1 MKRSGVIFAVK
12 IAVLALL
19 DAGTIA
25 LLFFPRS
32 ILADALFPWMAANVL
47 LALFLINLLVL
58 ALPVIC
64 THLRVHS
71 AAPPIL
77 IALLYFVFTL
87 AFTYLTRSWIDPV
100 WYSINSLLA
109 LCTYCLCMVSLRLAS
124 GGRRK
129 KQGPQVRMEDIQLLM
144 LQMQACQHQLQ
155 PLLDPREYD
164 SLRKAMDSLRSGWN
178 SAPPLAGASSRSS
191 WIWNS
196 RFTNAPASCTA
207 VCRPSLTKTNG
218 RGMPMRWRP
227 RPWPCR
233 NCLKAGK
240 SYVWAKTDRR
250 EAKGGGVPRA
260 NPPARPRRCPKV
272 PFPTHSRM
280 SPDAVHS
287 HSAGSGH
294 VVFPVADHQG
304 ACRFGICEFQG
315 VPKHVFFFYPFSIQI
330 AARHGRKIAP
340 QPKMGKDALGED
352 ARLGCGQDMAS
363 ACVLQRVEQGGDT
376 GIDRIFEQAFA
387 GKIVPVTRRWPVPH
401 RQKKN
406 RKNA

>member
-64 THLRVHS
+64 THLRVYS

-109 LCTYCLCMVSLRLAS
+109 LGTYCLCMVSLRLAS

-164 SLRKAMDSLRSGWN
+164 SLRKAMDSLRERLEFSTPFG
-178 SAPPLAGASSRSS
+178 RSEQPVVMDMEQQ
-191 WIWNS
+191 IYQ
-196 RFTNAPASCTA
+196 R
-207 VCRPSLTKTNG
+207 
-218 RGMPMRWRP
+218 
-227 RPWPCR
+227 
-233 NCLKAGK
+233 AGK
-240 SYVWAKTDRR
+240 LHRR
-250 EAKGGGVPRA
+250 MQALVDKNERQGDAHALAAEALAMSELLK
-260 NPPARPRRCPKV
+260 
-272 PFPTHSRM
+272 SR
-280 SPDAVHS
+280 
-287 HSAGSGH
+287 
-294 VVFPVADHQG
+294 
-304 ACRFGICEFQG
+304 E
-315 VPKHVFFFYPFSIQI
+315 K
-330 AARHGRKIAP
+330 
-340 QPKMGKDALGED
+340 L
-352 ARLGCGQDMAS
+352 RLG
-363 ACVLQRVEQGGDT
+363 
-376 GIDRIFEQAFA
+376 
-387 GKIVPVTRRWPVPH
+387 
-401 RQKKN
+401 
-406 RKNA
+406 

>member
-109 LCTYCLCMVSLRLAS
+109 LGTYCLCMVSLRLAS

-164 SLRKAMDSLRSGWN
+164 KPAQSNGQFAGAAGIQHPLWPERAAGRYGYGTADLPTRRQA
-178 SAPPLAGASSRSS
+178 APPYAG
-191 WIWNS
+191 
-196 RFTNAPASCTA
+196 
-207 VCRPSLTKTNG
+207 
-218 RGMPMRWRP
+218 P
-227 RPWPCR
+227 R
-233 NCLKAGK
+233 
-240 SYVWAKTDRR
+240 
-250 EAKGGGVPRA
+250 
-260 NPPARPRRCPKV
+260 
-272 PFPTHSRM
+272 
-280 SPDAVHS
+280 
-287 HSAGSGH
+287 
-294 VVFPVADHQG
+294 
-304 ACRFGICEFQG
+304 
-315 VPKHVFFFYPFSIQI
+315 
-330 AARHGRKIAP
+330 
-340 QPKMGKDALGED
+340 
-352 ARLGCGQDMAS
+352 
-363 ACVLQRVEQGGDT
+363 
-376 GIDRIFEQAFA
+376 
-387 GKIVPVTRRWPVPH
+387 
-401 RQKKN
+401 
-406 RKNA
+406 